1 MSKPLALLIH
11 SVDASLSSVS
21 KLLEARDFS
30 VHVSR
35 SLEEAERA
43 FSAFPMDQLKYVFA
57 DVTVC
62 QGGSWNNLWARARA
76 NTAELALVCYHPRHT
91 HHLDALLGHPLSSA
105 EEINPRCPTRS
116 PVMMRRV

>member
-1 MSKPLALLIH
+1 MPKPLALLIH

-35 SLEEAERA
+35 SLEEAERV
-43 FSAFPMDQLKYVFA
+43 FSAFPMDQFKYVFA

-62 QGGSWNNLWARARA
+62 QGGTWNHLLARARA
-76 NTAELALVCYHPRHT
+76 NTAELPLVCYHPPHTRH
-91 HHLDALLGHPLSSA
+91 LSGLLAQPRSWADALQPGSTH
-105 EEINPRCPTRS
+105 RS
-116 PVMMRRV
+116 